1 MLALRDKMQE
11 LLQQVQLIQAQQ
23 KQASNNEAL
32 RPRRADARAA
42 CRTRPHPQQGGPARD
57 GGLEG
62 WNGRPWGRS
71 PLIRKRWKAMRPCDI
86 PMRVTCRM
94 IIRPTHL
101 TLFKV

>member
-1 MLALRDKMQE
+1 MR
-11 LLQQVQLIQAQQ
+11 VQLVELDLIRNKAVLPEM
-23 KQASNNEAL
+23 A
-32 RPRRADARAA
+32 
-42 CRTRPHPQQGGPARD
+42 
-57 GGLEG
+57 GLEG